1 MANQFTYANESLNC
15 MSRIDYFITS
25 DLSNTFAF
33 NILDL
38 DANFSDHLLIMVV
51 VLSCNYQNN
60 TGSKSQASL

>member
-1 MANQFTYANESLNC
+1 